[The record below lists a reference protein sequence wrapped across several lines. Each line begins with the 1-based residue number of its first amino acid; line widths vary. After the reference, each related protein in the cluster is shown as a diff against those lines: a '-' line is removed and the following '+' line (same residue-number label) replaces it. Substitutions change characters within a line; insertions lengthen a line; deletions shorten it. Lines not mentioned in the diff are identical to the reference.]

1 MGATRTRRLLGSAL
15 VVLSVA
21 GLASSPT
28 EAAEAV
34 KVGVLAPLTGVYS
47 IVGDRGVKGVELAA
61 AEINAAGGVLGRPLE
76 IIARD
81 DETNPEVAL
90 RQVRRLILQDKVV
103 AVVGPLHGGAA
114 IAVSN
119 ETKRSQVLQFPFAAV
134 EDLTTVSCQPFLW
147 RITASASQTSRGGAE
162 LAKQLN
168 LGSWATISSDFS
180 YGRSVINYFV
190 EHLKDITPSVTIATQ
205 AWPKLGEED
214 FGAYIN
220 DILKSQPKGLY
231 VGLFAADL
239 VRFVKQ
245 AKAFGLLDRMTVLF
259 DSGGSHE
266 VLKSLGNDAPFG
278 QWASERYNFL
288 ASSSEANRKF
298 VAAFNKKYNL
308 YPDMIAHDGYASL
321 KFFAAAAEKAKSVD
335 PRKVAPALAGL
346 RLETPKGVVW
356 LRPEDHQTVQ
366 PTIWGKVQRSAQY
379 PFPILTDFVVVPAE
393 RVTLPVERSG
403 QGCR

>member
-1 MGATRTRRLLGSAL
+1 MRRRHVFGSAL
-15 VVLSVA
+15 VVLLG
-21 GLASSPT
+21 GLLLVNPPVR
-28 EAAEAV
+28 AADPV
-34 KVGVLAPLTGVYS
+34 KIGVLAPLTGVYS

-61 AEINAAGGVLGRPLE
+61 AEINAAGGILGRPVE

-90 RQVRRLILQDKVV
+90 RQVRRLMLQDKVA
-103 AVVGPLHGGAA
+103 AVIGPLHGGAA

-119 ETKRSQVLQFPFAAV
+119 ETKRNQVIQFPFAAV
-134 EDLTTVSCQPFLW
+134 EDLTTVNCQPFLW
-147 RITASASQTSRGGAE
+147 RITASASQTARGGAD
-162 LAKQLN
+162 LAKR
-168 LGSWATISSDFS
+168 LGFASWATISSDFS
-180 YGRSVINYFV
+180 YGRSVANYFV
-190 EHLKDITPSVTIATQ
+190 EYLKEINPSAAIVTQ

-220 DILKSQPKGLY
+220 EIIKSQAKGLY

-266 VLKSLGNDAPFG
+266 VLKTLGDDAPFG
-278 QWASERYNFL
+278 HWASERYNFL
-288 ASSSEANRKF
+288 ASSSDVNRKF
-298 VAAFNKKYNL
+298 VEAFNKKYNL
-308 YPDMIAHDGYASL
+308 YPDMIAYDGYASL
-321 KFFAAAAEKAKSVD
+321 KFFAAAAEKAKSVE
-335 PRKVAPALAGL
+335 PRKVATALAGL

-356 LRPEDHQTVQ
+356 LRPEDHQAVQ
-366 PTIWGKVQRSAQY
+366 PTIWGKVQKSASY
-379 PFPILTDFVVVPAE
+379 PFPILADFVVVPAE
-393 RVTLPVERSG
+393 RVTLPIERSG